1 MRKSWLSFIRAKLAA
16 VLSAARFYV
25 ALAATVVCGPIQ
37 GQELSAPPVQ
47 YIDHIMI
54 RSDEPGELFA
64 LFSKTLQLPIA
75 WPLADRGGVVSGGIG
90 FGNVNIEAIKFP
102 DQINDPA
109 PTHLVGFALKPF
121 SLGESLR
128 ELERRGITYGDPR
141 PFVSVGPN
149 GARTTFFTNVTLK
162 QLSDADRPG
171 AATFHVFLSEYNPVY
186 VDAVARRSRLRSEL
200 AAGNGGPLGLVRVQE
215 VIIGTVDLEG
225 ANRTWKM
232 LVAPEQSADI
242 NLWRIGDGPAVRLV
256 QAERDMIQGLV
267 LAVTDLPKARDFLV
281 ESGLLGT
288 SSETELVVAPSKIRG
303 LNIRLISESAAL
315 TQQR

>member
-1 MRKSWLSFIRAKLAA
+1 MRERWHFFGRVELATM
-16 VLSAARFYV
+16 LSAARFYV

-54 RSDEPGELFA
+54 RSDDPGELFA

-102 DQINDPA
+102 GQINDPA

-121 SLGESLR
+121 SLGESLS
-128 ELERRGITYGDPR
+128 ELDRRGITYGAPR
-141 PFVSVGPN
+141 PFVSTGPN

-162 QLSDADRPG
+162 QFSDADRPG
-171 AATFHVFLSEYNPVY
+171 DATLHVFLSEYNPVY
-186 VDAVARRSRLRSEL
+186 VDAVARRSRLRAEL
-200 AAGNGGPLGLVRVQE
+200 ADRRGGPLGLVRVHE
-215 VIIGTVDLEG
+215 VIIGTVDLRE

-232 LVAPEQSADI
+232 LVAPAPSADM

-256 QAERDMIQGLV
+256 QAERNMIQGLV
-267 LAVTDLPKARDFLV
+267 LAVADLPKARNFLV
-281 ESGLLGT
+281 ESGLLGA
-288 SSETELVVAPSKIRG
+288 SSETELVVDPSKIRG
-303 LNIRLISESAAL
+303 LNIRLISEPAAL
-315 TQQR
+315 TQQ